1 MKNNR
6 FQFLFI
12 SLAVTLAFPQFI
24 FAQAKGN
31 PSTAAKNS
39 SSSSGSNTK
48 FRFLAKYEYSMINP
62 KDLNDFRAGTTFGG
76 TTRTQGTFN
85 AMNGF
90 NIGAAYL
97 LGPGYVGV
105 EYNAANQELPRTII
119 TPTTA
124 TVQDT
129 IQFQSVYLTYDWV
142 KSINSSSS
150 YEFGGGVGY
159 ALKYEFHWVITNGG
173 TDDVIW
179 QANPIV
185 AKLRGAYNYHFSNHV
200 KATIGAAYEYATSNS
215 MTADANHAAVA
226 VTSGQTLR
234 YASGQDVKVD
244 LSGLRVNA
252 GLILGF

>member
-12 SLAVTLAFPQFI
+12 SFAVILACSQFSLAQSR
-24 FAQAKGN
+24 GS
-31 PSTAAKNS
+31 PSTAAKS

-48 FRFLAKYEYSMINP
+48 VRFLAKYEYSMISP
-62 KDLNDFRAGTTFGG
+62 KDLNDFRSVTTFGG
-76 TTRTQGTFN
+76 TTRTLGTFN

-90 NIGAAYL
+90 NIGAGYL
-97 LGPGYVGV
+97 LGPGYLGV
-105 EYNAANQELPRTII
+105 EYNASNQELQSTTI
-119 TPTTA
+119 TPTSA

-129 IQFQSVYLTYDWV
+129 VQFQSVYLTYDWV
-142 KSINSSSS
+142 KSINANSS
-150 YEFGGGVGY
+150 YEFGAGLGY

-179 QANPIV
+179 KANPVV
-185 AKLRGAYNYHFSNHV
+185 AKLRAAYNYHFSNNV
-200 KATIGAAYEYATSNS
+200 KATIGAGYEYATSSN

-226 VTSGQTLR
+226 VTSGQILR

-244 LSGLRVNA
+244 LSGFRLNV

>member
-1 MKNNR
+1 MKNKR
-6 FQFLFI
+6 FQILFI
-12 SLAVTLAFPQFI
+12 SLALTLATPQFV

-31 PSTAAKNS
+31 PSTAARNS
-39 SSSSGSNTK
+39 SSGPNTK

-76 TTRTQGTFN
+76 TTRSQGTFN

-90 NIGAAYL
+90 NIGAGYL
-97 LGPGYVGV
+97 LGPGYLGL
-105 EYNAANQELPRTII
+105 EYNAANQELPTTTI
-119 TPTTA
+119 TPTSA

-129 IQFQSVYLTYDWV
+129 VQFQSIYLTYDWV
-142 KSINSSSS
+142 NNINANSS
-150 YEFGGGVGY
+150 YEFGGGLGY
-159 ALKYEFHWVITNGG
+159 ALKYEFHWVLTNGG

-179 QANPIV
+179 KANPIV
-185 AKLRGAYNYHFSNHV
+185 AKLRGAYNYHFSKNV
-200 KATIGAAYEYATSNS
+200 KASIGAAYEYATSSS
-215 MTADANHAAVA
+215 MSADANHPAVA

-244 LSGLRVNA
+244 LSDFRFNV